1 MPQPSYVKP
10 SRLEGVAP
18 EGHIARMKLDSN
30 YFDKIRIDKARPRS
44 AAAKPKPEPRL
55 RACQMAG
62 CEALA
67 THKAPKGRQ
76 AEGEYFWFC
85 LDHVRDYNKT
95 YNYFSG
101 MNDAAVQAF
110 QKDAII
116 GHRPTWRMG
125 VDTRAAEAQ
134 PVGGRSKFGWT
145 PPPRDPLNL
154 FGDGFQA
161 HRPEPE
167 RRQVHNMEAKSLQV
181 LGLDRSASGPEV
193 KARYKL
199 LVKRHHPDANGG
211 DRSLEDRL
219 REIIQAYSY
228 LKSVGFC

>member
-1 MPQPSYVKP
+1 MTQPS
-10 SRLEGVAP
+10 SDRLARLEGKAG
-18 EGHIARMKLDSN
+18 EMHIGKMKLDSA
-30 YFDKIRIDKARPRS
+30 YFDKIRIDAGDERVEPSPRPCAVRGC
-44 AAAKPKPEPRL
+44 
-55 RACQMAG
+55 RASG
-62 CEALA
+62 S
-67 THKAPKGRQ
+67 HRAPKGRH
-76 AEGEYFWFC
+76 AEGEYFWLC
-85 LDHVRDYNKT
+85 LDHVREYNKS

-101 MNDAAVQAF
+101 MNDAAIQAF

-125 VDTRAAEAQ
+125 VDASKDEAQ
-134 PVGGRSKFGWT
+134 RPTGRFKFGFAR
-145 PPPRDPLNL
+145 PEEDPFRL
-154 FGDGFQA
+154 FGEGFQA
-161 HRPEPE
+161 RNSEPRG
-167 RRQVHNMEAKSLQV
+167 RRVHNMELKSLKA
-181 LGLDRSASGPEV
+181 LGLDAKATAPEV